1 MRRATRTACE
11 PTTGRREGGRGS
23 PSPVG
28 RKIPVV
34 TARVLHLT
42 SNGWGMGHLSR
53 QAAIALAGRGRITST
68 VMSMSGAVPV
78 VQGLGVPTE
87 FCPGNDRGWVDS
99 REWHAYLR
107 DRIVAL
113 AEETEATTLVF
124 DGVAPYPGIGRAR
137 PMLPGVRFVW
147 MRRGMWIPGANDHA
161 LGRVEY
167 FDEVLEPG
175 DLAESDDRGPT
186 VGRSDAVRIS
196 PVSMLSVEPMIGR
209 SEAARVLGIDPTR
222 PTLLVTLGTGRLGD
236 VAGPGRVVLETALGD
251 PRWQICLTK
260 PAIAGDGMANPDPDR
275 VIELA
280 DVYPLTR
287 YLAAFDA
294 AVSAAGYNAVHEF
307 LPASI
312 PTLFVPSPKSVTD
325 DQRARARWSAA
336 HGLALVAEA
345 DDLEEVGRA
354 ASCLLDDA
362 VRTDLRQACQAIGVP
377 EGADQAV
384 GVLVDGSARLR
395 ATHRRPGPDDPG
407 LGPRVRW
414 EARRLIG
421 PAATSVVRWA
431 LRRHGERPD
440 VDRKALSVTD
450 HGDQDASRL
459 VFGTD
464 LTLELLRSGAVV
476 EHLVPGSSNRY
487 RAVRRSI
494 IGRFYEMD
502 ARWVALER

>member
-1 MRRATRTACE
+1 MAWSSRM
-11 PTTGRREGGRGS
+11 
-23 PSPVG
+23 
-28 RKIPVV
+28 IPIV
-34 TARVLHLT
+34 TARVLHVT

-78 VQGLGVPTE
+78 VQRLGVPTE
-87 FCPGNDRGWVDS
+87 FCPGSDRGWVDS

-113 AEETEATTLVF
+113 VEETEATTMVF

-161 LGRVEY
+161 LGRTEY
-167 FDEVLEPG
+167 FDSVVEPG
-175 DLAESDDRGPT
+175 DLADADDRGPT

-209 SEAARVLGIDPTR
+209 SEAAQVLGIDPGR

-236 VAGPGRVVLETALGD
+236 VAGPGRVVLETALSD
-251 PRWQICLTK
+251 PRWQVCLTK

-275 VIELA
+275 VIELV
-280 DVYPLTR
+280 DVYPLAR

-307 LPASI
+307 LPAAI

-325 DQRARARWSAA
+325 DQSARARWVAR
-336 HGLALVAEA
+336 HNLALVAEA
-345 DDLEEVGRA
+345 GDLEDIGRA
-354 ASCLLDDA
+354 TARLLDDG
-362 VRTDLRQACQAIGVP
+362 VRTDLRQACQALGTP
-377 EGADQAV
+377 DGAAEAV
-384 GVLVDGSARLR
+384 DILVDGSAQLR
-395 ATHRRPGPDDPG
+395 STHRRPGPDDPG
-407 LGPRVRW
+407 LGPRLRW
-414 EARRLIG
+414 EARRSIG

-431 LRRHGERPD
+431 FRRHSERPD
-440 VDRKALSVTD
+440 VDRRSLSVAEHLD
-450 HGDQDASRL
+450 ADASRL
-459 VFGTD
+459 VFGTE

-476 EHLVPGSSNRY
+476 EHMLPGSSSRY

-494 IGRFYEMD
+494 VGRFYDMD
-502 ARWVALER
+502 PRWVALER